1 VIAYIKLSIAALLPV
16 LLSVILYLL
25 QKHSKAFARLPYMVQ
40 QAIIGTAFGALACLG
55 THWGIEMHGAM
66 VNARDAAVLISG
78 LMFGS
83 PAGIIAGVI
92 GGLER
97 FLATQ
102 IWGIGEYTVIA
113 CSVSTFIAGLYAA
126 ALRRYMFEDKKPGWL
141 ISLSIGVIME
151 VFHLTM
157 VFVTNL
163 TSTEKAMNVVQACTA
178 PMLLANGLAV
188 MLSAMIISLLAHE
201 KGKKFA
207 KTSIVKISQ
216 TIQREMLIIV
226 SCTFAVAFV
235 FVFLFQTGVAKNQ
248 ADSYL
253 GTAIEEVTKD
263 IGDTCDNQI
272 LRVAKQAALDYK
284 NGASLAKI
292 VKEYDL
298 TEAHFIN
305 QDGIITDSSD
315 EQYLNYDMASAAQS
329 AEFLTVLYGTEAY
342 VQPMKKMG
350 YDNQT
355 LRKYAAVKLDD
366 GCFQIGDDVKKFH
379 AIISESVVGI
389 TKNRHVGK
397 SGFVVILDSNY
408 APVSVPEDFDMAA
421 LDSQAEVLE
430 NSKEGQ
436 TFRMELGSQKVFA
449 RATKSEG
456 FAIISI
462 FPESEAFAMRTVA
475 QYINS
480 FILILVFAL
489 MFAFIYFVIKRAV
502 VNQIK
507 RVNTSLSKITKGQLN
522 EVVNVRTSE
531 EFASLS
537 DDINATV
544 TTLKGYIEDAKKRIE
559 EELEFAQAIQHAAL
573 PSLLP
578 LKNDFDIY
586 ASMDAAKEVG
596 GDFYDFYLSE
606 GDKKLCLLIAD
617 VSGKGIPA
625 AMFMMRAKSL
635 LKSLTD
641 SGMTITQAFNAAN
654 DTLCEG
660 NDAGMFVTVWECIID
675 LESGEGTFVSAGH
688 NPPAVRRKGG
698 KFEFLREKAGLVL
711 AGMEGI
717 HYKEKNLKLEEGDQ
731 IFLYT
736 DGVTEAINSQKELFG
751 EERLLEALNS
761 AGDTSAQ
768 GLCTAVKAAVDAF
781 CAGEA
786 QFDDITTLAYTY
798 EGDPRQAE
806 KAQQD

>member
-1 VIAYIKLSIAALLPV
+1 MIAYIKLSIAALLPV
-16 LLSVILYLL
+16 LLSVILYVL
-25 QKHSKAFARLPYMVQ
+25 QKRSKAFNRLPYMAQ
-40 QAIIGTAFGALACLG
+40 QVIIGTAFGALACLG

-83 PAGIIAGVI
+83 PAGIIAGII

-102 IWGIGEYTVIA
+102 LWGIGEYTVIA
-113 CSVSTFIAGLYAA
+113 CSVSTFLAGIYAA

-141 ISLSIGVIME
+141 ISLSIGIIME

-163 TSTEKAMNVVQACTA
+163 TSPEKAMNVVKACTA
-178 PMLLANGLAV
+178 PMLIANGLSV

-201 KGKKFA
+201 KGRKFA
-207 KTSIVKISQ
+207 KSSIVKISQ
-216 TIQREMLIIV
+216 TIQRKMLIIV
-226 SCTFAVAFV
+226 TCTFAVAFV
-235 FVFLFQTGVAKNQ
+235 FVFLFQTGVAKDQ

-253 GTAIEEVTKD
+253 GMAIEEVTKD
-263 IGDTCDNQI
+263 ISDTSDNYI
-272 LRVAKQAALDYK
+272 LRIAKAAALEYK
-284 NGASLAKI
+284 DGASLAKI

-305 QDGIITDSSD
+305 QDGIISDSSD
-315 EQYLNYDMASAAQS
+315 QQYLDYDMASAAQS
-329 AEFLTVLYGTEAY
+329 AEFLTVLYGKEYY

-355 LRKYAAVKLDD
+355 LRKYAAVKMGD
-366 GCFQIGDDVKKFH
+366 GCFQIGYDVEKFH
-379 AIISESVVGI
+379 TIISESVIGI
-389 TKNRHVGK
+389 TKNRHVGET
-397 SGFVVILDSNY
+397 GFVIILDSNY
-408 APVSVPEDFDMAA
+408 APVSIPEGFDMAK
-421 LDSQAEVLE
+421 LDSQADILE

-436 TFRMELGSQKVFA
+436 TFKMTLGEEKVFA
-449 RATKSEG
+449 RATKTEG
-456 FAIISI
+456 FAIISV
-462 FPESEAFAMRTVA
+462 FPESEAYASRTVA

-507 RVNTSLSKITKGQLN
+507 RVNDSLSKITKGQLN
-522 EVVNVRTSE
+522 EVVDVRTSE

-544 TTLKGYIEDAKKRIE
+544 TALKGYIAEAEKRME
-559 EELEFAQAIQHAAL
+559 EELEFAHTIQHAAL

-578 LKNDFDIY
+578 LQKKFDVY
-586 ASMDAAKEVG
+586 ASMDTAKEVG

-625 AMFMMRAKSL
+625 AMFMMRAKSV
-635 LKSLTD
+635 LKSMTD
-641 SGMTITQAFNAAN
+641 SGISITEAFDAAN

-660 NDAGMFVTVWECIID
+660 NEAGMFVTVWEGKID
-675 LESGEGTFVSAGH
+675 LDSGKMSFVSAGH
-688 NPPAVRRKGG
+688 NPPVVRRSGG
-698 KFEFLREKAGLVL
+698 NFEFVRERASLVL
-711 AGMEGI
+711 AGMAGI
-717 HYKEKNLKLEEGDQ
+717 HYKEKNLTLQKGDQ

-736 DGVTEAINSQKELFG
+736 DGVTEAINPQKELFG
-751 EERLLEALNS
+751 EDRLLMALNS
-761 AGDTSAQ
+761 AEDSSAE
-768 GLCTAVKAAVDAF
+768 GLCKAVKAAVDKF

-786 QFDDITTLAYTY
+786 QFDDITMLAYTH
-798 EGDPRQAE
+798 EGKQSEAE
-806 KAQQD
+806 NANA